1 MFGALFITFQDFGS
15 TMTQL
20 AKGRFLSL
28 RWKFVLATITLLLL
42 ISLIIGLLGVRRFN
56 EQMDRVLVNQ
66 HHALWRDYQV
76 SLGATEQR
84 LVNLS
89 QEFHLMLG
97 DQAGLSMAA
106 IRSRST
112 ERWAEF
118 ELFWDLKGM
127 GLFDARMQPA
137 LALGSVSGEGDPWLR
152 RILTTG
158 EPESRVHCHL
168 LCLIEVGVPVLV
180 EGDIHVMVLESDLAE
195 VLAPLSENHQVELA
209 LFSADAG
216 AGPWA
221 RRLLNVTDRAH
232 TLSLLNTV
240 ATDTPLSALSEGPH
254 QVTYDGAHW
263 AIYAWPVGGQGE
275 QLVLLRDVSDLA
287 QSERAFI
294 GDLLGI
300 LLMAVLLA
308 GGLGSV
314 ALWRPLDRLHRLGR
328 ALPLLAQ
335 SRFDDLRDRLNN
347 RPGWARDELDQL
359 EHTTLEVASQLE
371 RLEGD
376 VDRYT
381 NELQRMAM
389 MDALTGLPNRAM
401 FHREMA
407 KALASIGRTDEQIA
421 LLFLDLD
428 EFKRVNDTLGHDI
441 GDELLKTVA
450 SRLQKCI
457 RSMDTVCR
465 LGGDEFTIIVRGL
478 ESEGDI
484 HRIIHQIFTSLQQPL
499 QLGRHTLIITTSIG
513 VVFCDNPMMRP
524 EELLKRADLAMYQ
537 AKQAGRSN
545 YRVFNEQMLESASR
559 RLMLE
564 QEIRIAVKERQLALA
579 LQPILSMGTH
589 QLVGFEALVR
599 WYHPS
604 RGLVMPS
611 EFVPEVDESKEG
623 IELGNYVLS
632 VAVELL
638 ARYSKRL
645 GRDDFYVSVNLSPN
659 QYMNAHLADHLKA
672 LLAQHRVEPERLVLE
687 LTEESL
693 IKNLDR
699 AMAIMHQLK
708 SMGVR
713 IAIDDFG
720 TGYSSLSYLKQLP
733 FDLLKVDRGFVAD
746 LDNSDVDRNIVTSV
760 IELAHN
766 LKREVVAEGVESH
779 DQRQF
784 LRQIGCDYAQ
794 GYLFSPPLDE
804 RQAQTLL
811 EQLGEDLRW
820 PDEERG
826 VQLLGRLNR

>member
-1 MFGALFITFQDFGS
+1 MMHWAR
-15 TMTQL
+15 
-20 AKGRFLSL
+20 GRFVSL
-28 RWKFVLATITLLLL
+28 RWKLVLATITLLLL
-42 ISLIIGLLGVRRFN
+42 ISLVIGLLGLRRFD
-56 EQMDRVLVNQ
+56 EQVGNVLVSQ
-66 HHALWRDYQV
+66 HHALWRDY
-76 SLGATEQR
+76 SIRLKATEQR
-84 LVNLS
+84 LVSLS
-89 QEFHLMLG
+89 HEFHLMLG
-97 DQAGLSMAA
+97 EDGRLTLAGMSDKVAHH
-106 IRSRST
+106 
-112 ERWAEF
+112 WQDF
-118 ELFWDLKGM
+118 ELFWRLEGL
-127 GLFDARMQPA
+127 GLFTTDLTP
-137 LALGSVSGEGDPWLR
+137 VLR
-152 RILTTG
+152 QGAVATDVTEVTLWMRETLSLG
-158 EPESRVHCHL
+158 EPSLRLRCQLE
-168 LCLIEVGVPVLV
+168 CLVDVAIPVLV
-180 EGDIHVMVLESDLAE
+180 DDQIHLMVMVSDLSE
-195 VLAPLSENHQVELA
+195 VLAPMAEHHQIEVALLSAE
-209 LFSADAG
+209 AG
-216 AGPWA
+216 AGPWS
-221 RRLLNVTDRAH
+221 RRVLSITDRAH
-232 TLSLLNTV
+232 TQPLLRRFAEQTEL
-240 ATDTPLSALSEGPH
+240 TGLQRGPT
-254 QVTYDGAHW
+254 QLEWDGRHW
-263 AIYAWPVGGQGE
+263 ALFAWPLGPGGE
-275 QLVLLRDVSDLA
+275 QLMLLRDVSDLTLG
-287 QSERAFI
+287 ERAFV
-294 GDLLGI
+294 GDLVGI

-308 GGLGSV
+308 GGLGTL
-314 ALWRPLDRLHRLGR
+314 ALWRPLARLHRLGR

-335 SRFDDLRDRLNN
+335 SRYDDLRDRLDH
-347 RPGWARDELDQL
+347 RPGWTKDELDQL
-359 EHTTLEVASQLE
+359 ERTTLEVAGQLE

-401 FHREMA
+401 FHHELA
-407 KALASIGRTDEQIA
+407 KALGSIGRTDDQIA

-450 SRLQKCI
+450 NRLQKSI

-564 QEIRIAVKERQLALA
+564 QDIRIALKERQLALA
-579 LQPILSMGTH
+579 MQPILTMDDNR
-589 QLVGFEALVR
+589 LVGFEALVR
-599 WYHPS
+599 WYHPN

-611 EFVPEVDESKEG
+611 EFIQEVDESKEG
-623 IELGNYVLS
+623 VELGNYVLEY
-632 VAVELL
+632 AIDLL
-638 ARYSKRL
+638 ARYTRQL
-645 GRDDFYVSVNLSPN
+645 GNDQFYVAVNLSPN
-659 QYMNAHLADHLKA
+659 QYMSADLVKYLQG
-672 LLAQHRVEPERLVLE
+672 LLERYRIHPSRLVLE

-699 AMAIMHQLK
+699 AMAIMQQLK

-760 IELAHN
+760 IDLAHN
-766 LKREVVAEGVESH
+766 LKRQVVAEGVESH

-794 GYLFSPPLDE
+794 GYLFSAPLDE
-804 RQAQTLL
+804 HQTQVLL
-811 EQLGEDLRW
+811 SQLDEQLRW
-820 PDEERG
+820 PDDERG
-826 VQLLGRLNR
+826 VQLLGRQNR